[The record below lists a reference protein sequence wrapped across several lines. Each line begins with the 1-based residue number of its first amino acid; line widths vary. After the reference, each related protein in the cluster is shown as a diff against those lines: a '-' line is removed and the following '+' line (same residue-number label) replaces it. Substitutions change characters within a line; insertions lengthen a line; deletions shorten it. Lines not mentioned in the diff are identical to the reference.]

1 MMAADGATVIVALP
15 AEVDTVNAGQVYDR
29 QSAAV
34 ASGARVVIA
43 DLTATD
49 FCDAGGVRR
58 LVMIRDEAA
67 AASGQLRLVIPHGA
81 LMRRVLVLLGV
92 DHLLPV
98 YPTIAD
104 ASGQPAARQDPL
116 SWPY

>member
-1 MMAADGATVIVALP
+1 MAADGAPVIVPLP
-15 AEVDTVNAGQVYDR
+15 AEVDTANAGQVYDR
-29 QSAAV
+29 LSAAV
-34 ASGARVVIA
+34 ASGACVVIA

-58 LVMIRDEAA
+58 VVMICDEAA
-67 AASGQLRLVIPHGA
+67 PAGGQLRLVIPHGA

-98 YPTIAD
+98 YPSIAQ
-104 ASGQPAARQDPL
+104 ASDLPAARRDPL